1 MAVKPAMPLPPRN
14 RPGEVVRRRASVT
27 FAWLALCVLLDATT
41 PVSATAALNCPE
53 DSPCPPPAQSIWA
66 PYPFYNDNV
75 DYAVGVVYA
84 AAGVLQPQFGFVA
97 NAFASSNGTYA
108 GFLLARDYQLGS
120 DSRFFADLSLLGGEF
135 GKIRSFQQGNPDYPD
150 EIAGSNDSSE
160 SNYLE
165 AEGNDLFI
173 RVPLRYVLPIGAARD
188 EVIHTYRTRGGLLLP
203 ETGTGG
209 ESWNPFAGG
218 RTMLEVTP
226 FHREQDLELEI
237 GGERELSSTGV
248 TARLDYDNTDWF
260 NNPTSGSRT
269 QFAITRDWSGD
280 EPGNA
285 PWTQVEAQYSK
296 YWPLGPNQRAQQRVI
311 AFDAWISD
319 IPTWDDYDLVDGEP
333 LFHRPPVLLGSTL
346 GGLFRQ
352 RGFATNRFND
362 RSAINYTLE
371 YRYTTVRNL
380 LGWIGFLDRF
390 GIDFTQLVG
399 FVEAGRVAPEFDLGE
414 LHEDMKFTYGA
425 GLRAS
430 AKGLIVRAD
439 FGASDE
445 GLQIQ
450 MFVSQPF

>member
-1 MAVKPAMPLPPRN
+1 MNSSPAPRADR
-14 RPGEVVRRRASVT
+14 RPVPALRRRSLPGLVLPA
-27 FAWLALCVLLDATT
+27 LALFADAMA
-41 PVSATAALNCPE
+41 PAAATASLNCPE
-53 DSPCPPPAQSIWA
+53 NAPCPPPPQSIWA

-75 DYAVGVVYA
+75 DYAAGIVYA

-97 NAFASSNGTYA
+97 NAFASTNGTYA
-108 GFLLARDYQLGS
+108 GFLLASDYRLGS
-120 DSRFFADLSLLGGEF
+120 ESRIFADFSLLGGEF
-135 GKIRSFQQGNPDYPD
+135 GKIRSFQDGNPDFPD

-160 SNYLE
+160 QNYLE
-165 AEGNDLFI
+165 AEGTDLFV
-173 RVPLRYVLPIGAARD
+173 RLPLRYLLPIGAGRD
-188 EVIHTYRTRGGLLLP
+188 EIIHVYRTRGGLLLP
-203 ETGTGG
+203 ESGTGG
-209 ESWNPFAGG
+209 TSWNPLRGG
-218 RTMLEVTP
+218 RTMIEVTP

-237 GGERELSSTGV
+237 GGERELSASGV
-248 TARLDYDNTDWF
+248 TARLDYDNTDWW

-269 QFAITRDWSGD
+269 QVAITRDWSGN
-280 EPGNA
+280 EPGNTS
-285 PWTQVEAQYSK
+285 WTQVEAQYSK
-296 YWPLGPNQRAQQRVI
+296 FWPLGPNRRAQQRVI
-311 AFDAWISD
+311 AFDAWLSD
-319 IPTWDDYDLVDGEP
+319 VPTWNDYDVVDGTP
-333 LFHRPPVLLGSTL
+333 LYRRPPVYMGSTL

-371 YRYTTVRNL
+371 YRYTTSRNL
-380 LGWIGFLDRF
+380 LDWIGFLDRF

-399 FVEAGRVAPEFDLGE
+399 FVEAGRVAPDFDLGE

-445 GLQIQ
+445 GLQLQ